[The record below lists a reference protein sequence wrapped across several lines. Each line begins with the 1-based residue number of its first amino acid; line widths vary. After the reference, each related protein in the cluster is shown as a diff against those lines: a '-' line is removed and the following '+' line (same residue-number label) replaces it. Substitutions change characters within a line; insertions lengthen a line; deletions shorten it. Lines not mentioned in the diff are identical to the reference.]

1 MILSIVI
8 YTISSKHPQMNGVAM
23 DKQDERAQI
32 ITQLS
37 RYKLSLENEGPELL
51 NELKGYC
58 QPEDEKNS
66 SQIQEGLRSV
76 ENVRYDNPY
85 EAYLTA
91 QIQLVDVLIPIVDQH
106 IALLK
111 DGENIDSMLESLEH
125 SIYRAK
131 RNTYTDVE
139 DWEMLLEHLSEDRLE
154 EIEENPKGY
163 GDLLLKELNW
173 LRKYEAR
180 WMDNR

>member
-1 MILSIVI
+1 
-8 YTISSKHPQMNGVAM
+8 M

-32 ITQLS
+32 INELS
-37 RYKLSLENEGPELL
+37 RYNLSLKEEGPELL
-51 NELKGYC
+51 DELKGYYK
-58 QPEDEKNS
+58 PEDEKNNI
-66 SQIQEGLRSV
+66 QIQEGLRNV

-91 QIQLVDVLIPIVDQH
+91 QIQLVDALIPIMDQH

-111 DGENIDSMLESLEH
+111 DGEDIDLVLESLEH
-125 SIYRAK
+125 SIYRVK
-131 RNTYTDVE
+131 RKTYTDVE
-139 DWEMLLEHLSEDRLE
+139 DWEMLLEHLPKDRLE

-180 WMDNR
+180 WMDNRPGGV